1 MLKSMTIPRS
11 RASNHRPL
19 LRFVFVSMLTLSL
32 VISSTSVAKA
42 DPVFFTSQ
50 PAMLTATA
58 PGSSVLPIISVG
70 DTLDNGYRFE
80 AIPDGIAVLR
90 NGTGTVDVFVNHET
104 SLVPF
109 PLASNFSTCNITTCR
124 SDFDNA
130 QVSRLR
136 LDQVSA
142 GVLSGQLEIT
152 TAANYQRFC
161 SSTLADKS
169 VGFKRAVLFT
179 NEEASDF
186 VSPPPLQAWPPNP
199 SNQRQAGLVVALDG
213 ANGKKYEIPG
223 MGRMNHENT
232 VVVPGGWN
240 KIVAVTGDDTFSAP
254 SSQLY
259 MYSANSANDVLAD
272 KGTLYAFRVTKKN
285 SLTVDPAD
293 PFNGANDYG
302 DIALGDVLQGQFI
315 PVPRNIAVGDQTGLE
330 NWSNTNN
337 AFQFIRVE
345 DLDYD
350 KNNSRI
356 VYFADTG
363 EPRAV
368 DNNAVT
374 GRLRRAA
381 AGTQGPFP
389 NGRIFKMVLNASDP
403 TVVDSF
409 SILIDADS
417 GGYNNFA
424 VPHNVD
430 NVGASANSLMIT
442 EDPGGHNNFAPGT
455 PGAPTARIWRY
466 DFATSGLTVVAAVDQ
481 SADPA
486 ALLGSWESSGIL
498 DVSSIFGPG
507 TWLVDIQAHTI
518 FVDSEARTVTGPG
531 GATGTMLFKREA
543 GQLLLFTVPGS

>member
-1 MLKSMTIPRS
+1 MLKTIMTLQS
-11 RASNHRPL
+11 SASHRMPL
-19 LRFVFVSMLTLSL
+19 LRFAFVSVLALSL
-32 VISSTSVAKA
+32 AISLTSVAKA

-58 PGSSVLPIISVG
+58 PGSSALPIISVG
-70 DTLDNGYRFE
+70 DMLDNGYRFE
-80 AIPDGIAVLR
+80 ALPDGIAVSR

-109 PLASNFSTCNITTCR
+109 PLASNFSTCNTTTCR

-142 GVLSGQLEIT
+142 GVLSGQIEIT

-161 SSTLADKS
+161 SSTLADRS
-169 VGFKRAVLFT
+169 VGFKRAILFT

-186 VSPPPLQAWPPNP
+186 VSPPPLQAWPPTP
-199 SNQRQAGLVVALDG
+199 SNQRQAGLVVALDA

-232 VVVPGGWN
+232 VIVPGGWN
-240 KIVAVTGDDTFSAP
+240 KIVAVTGDDTFAAP

-272 KGTLYAFRVTKKN
+272 KGTLYAFRVTMKN
-285 SLTVDPAD
+285 SVAVNPTD

-302 DIALGDVLQGQFI
+302 EIAVGDVLQGEFI
-315 PVPRNIAVGDQTGLE
+315 SVPRNIAVGDQAGLE
-330 NWSNTNN
+330 SWSNANN
-337 AFQFIRVE
+337 VFQFIRVE

-350 KNNSRI
+350 KNNPRI

-363 EPRAV
+363 EPRAKY
-368 DNNAVT
+368 AVPDTT
-374 GRLRRAA
+374 GRLIRSSS
-381 AGTQGPFP
+381 GGGPFP
-389 NGRIFKMVLNASDP
+389 NGRIFKLVLNASNP
-403 TVVDSF
+403 TIVDSF

-442 EDPGGHNNFAPGT
+442 EDPGGHNNFAPST
-455 PGAPTARIWRY
+455 SGAPAARIWRY
-466 DFATSGLTVVAAVDQ
+466 DFATTGLTVVAAVDQ

-486 ALLGSWESSGIL
+486 ALLGSWESSGIV

-507 TWLVDIQAHTI
+507 TWLVDVQAHTI
-518 FVDSEARTVTGPG
+518 FVESEARTVTGPG

-543 GQLLLFTVPGS
+543 GQLLLLTVPGS

>member
-1 MLKSMTIPRS
+1 MR
-11 RASNHRPL
+11 L
-19 LRFVFVSMLTLSL
+19 LRFVFVSTLVFSL
-32 VISSTSVAKA
+32 AISSTALA
-42 DPVFFTSQ
+42 EGDPVFFTSQ

-58 PGSSVLPIISVG
+58 PDSSVLPIISVG
-70 DTLDNGYRFE
+70 DTLGNGYRFE
-80 AIPDGIAVLR
+80 SIPDGIAVSR
-90 NGTGTVDVFVNHET
+90 NGAGTLDVFVNHET

-109 PLASNFSTCNITTCR
+109 PLAANFATCTTATCL

-130 QVSRLR
+130 QVSRLK
-136 LDQVSA
+136 LDQYSA
-142 GVLSGQLEIT
+142 GVLSGQIAIAST
-152 TAANYQRFC
+152 GNYQRFC
-161 SSTLADKS
+161 SSFMATQS
-169 VGFKRAVLFT
+169 MGFRRDTLFT
-179 NEEASDF
+179 NEEATDF
-186 VSPPPLQAWPPNP
+186 VSPPPLQAWPPDP
-199 SNQRQAGLVVALDG
+199 SNQRQAGLVVALDA

-259 MYSANSANDVLAD
+259 MYAANSDRDVLAD
-272 KGTLYAFRVTKKN
+272 KGTLYAFRVTAKN
-285 SLTVDPAD
+285 SVAVNPAD

-330 NWSNTNN
+330 NWSNANN
-337 AFQFIRVE
+337 VFQFIRVE

-350 KNNSRI
+350 KNNSRV

-381 AGTQGPFP
+381 AGTLGPYP
-389 NGRIFKMVLNASDP
+389 NGRIFKMVFNASDP
-403 TVVDSF
+403 TAVDSF
-409 SILIDADS
+409 SILINADL
-417 GGYNNFA
+417 GGYNNFG
-424 VPHNVD
+424 VPHNMD
-430 NVGASANSLMIT
+430 NVSAGANSLMIT
-442 EDPGGHNNFAPGT
+442 EDPGGHNNFTPGT
-455 PGAPTARIWRY
+455 PGAPTARIWQY
-466 DFATSGLTVVAAVDQ
+466 NFATTGLTVVAAVDQ

-486 ALLGSWESSGIL
+486 ARLGTWESSGIL

-507 TWLVDIQAHTI
+507 TWLVDVQAHTI

-531 GATGTMLFKREA
+531 GVTGTMLFKREA
-543 GQLLLFTVPGS
+543 GQLLLLTVPGS